1 MFPNLRLL
9 FLRFFIVVQEINYP
23 SCFIVYYEIKQ
34 RKKRRISLFHR
45 SRSNP
50 SSSRANSTSLRSA
63 YSSFVDTSDNNAKK
77 VVGTTVESL
86 YPVGGAGYDGI
97 WILSQITQ
105 NPFQSARNTH
115 IVLRTTQSLLWLAI
129 QAANYRGN
137 YWQSYIKGSLSLEV
151 PSFVLVEFWLE
162 FIVNLPRRKTRFR
175 FINHGSRRSSLS
187 EGRLFSVRYW
197 LCLLFKQI
205 SSYSDQDKLKF
216 VENTE
221 RFMNTFVNRL
231 IFKQIGLLEP
241 THLRLTQLK

>member
-45 SRSNP
+45 SRSKP
-50 SSSRANSTSLRSA
+50 SSSRANSTSLRSRV
-63 YSSFVDTSDNNAKK
+63 FVLCRYFRQQREKSRWHDRRKFIPSEWGWMVYGYCHK
-77 VVGTTVESL
+77 SL
-86 YPVGGAGYDGI
+86 KTHFNRPETLT
-97 WILSQITQ
+97 LSCE
-105 NPFQSARNTH
+105 
-115 IVLRTTQSLLWLAI
+115 LLLWLVI

-175 FINHGSRRSSLS
+175 FPWFEALQFVGRKTVLS
-187 EGRLFSVRYW
+187 TVLALF
-197 LCLLFKQI
+197 
-205 SSYSDQDKLKF
+205 
-216 VENTE
+216 
-221 RFMNTFVNRL
+221 TFQANQL
-231 IFKQIGLLEP
+231 IFGPGQAQVRREYRAFYE
-241 THLRLTQLK
+241 HLCK